1 MKMKKITETIAC
13 LFYLFA
19 GFAQDKPEIAFEQGS
34 RICFVGN
41 SITHAGG
48 YHHNLLLFYMTRFPE
63 KQLTF
68 YNCGIGG
75 DIAAN
80 VLKRMDG
87 DILVNQP
94 THAVIMLGMNDLH
107 RNLYKKKETVNADTL
122 RMRQTAIDI
131 YKKNFEEIMTIFR
144 SKNIKVIL
152 QKPTIYDQ
160 TAILPSLNYF
170 GVNDALKHCVDFME
184 SMASKYNLPVVD
196 YYSILNTINA
206 EMQKRNPSA
215 TIIGSDRVHPG
226 TAGHF
231 IMAYQ
236 FLRAAKAPKYVSRI
250 TVGKNTAQSSKK
262 SFNCEVKELV
272 FRKNELTFQ
281 VKENALP
288 FPVTENQRAGLELV
302 PFEEEFNVEQLQ
314 ILKLKPGNYKL
325 SIDEQVIGSF
335 NDKQLTEGINLAGY
349 VNTPQNIQ
357 ATKLR
362 EKLNELWAIEIKLR
376 DLKFIE
382 YNREFLKC
390 PKNEDLS
397 YLKTYL
403 DSAFA
408 KGEYSNYYRTQ
419 VAKYITDKPKQKEME
434 KATESLKKEITMMA
448 QPNCRVYKLARK
460 TE

>member
-1 MKMKKITETIAC
+1 MKMKKIIETIAFM
-13 LFYLFA
+13 FYLFA
-19 GFAQDKPEIAFEQGS
+19 GLAQDKPEITFEQGS

-63 KQLTF
+63 IQLTF

-75 DIAAN
+75 DIAAS

-94 THAVIMLGMNDLH
+94 THAVIMLGMNDL
-107 RNLYKKKETVNADTL
+107 RRSLYKKKETVNADTL

-131 YKKNFEEIMTIFR
+131 YKKDFEKIITIFL

-160 TAILPSLNYF
+160 TAVLPSVNYF
-170 GVNDALKHCVDFME
+170 GVNDALKHCVDFID
-184 SMASKYNLPVVD
+184 SMAYKHNLPVVD

-206 EMQKRNPSA
+206 EMQKKNPSA
-215 TIIGSDRVHPG
+215 TIIGSDRVHPA
-226 TAGHF
+226 TAGHL

-236 FLRAAKAPKYVSRI
+236 FLKAAKAPQYVSRI
-250 TVGKNTAQSSKK
+250 TVGKNTAKSSKK
-262 SFNCEVKELV
+262 SFNCDIKELV
-272 FRKNELTFQ
+272 FSKNELTFQ

-302 PFEEEFNVEQLQ
+302 PFDQEFNVEQLQ
-314 ILKLKPGNYKL
+314 VLKLKPGNYQL
-325 SIDEQVIGSF
+325 SIDGLVIGDFS
-335 NDKQLTEGINLAGY
+335 DKQLNEGINLAGY
-349 VNTPQNIQ
+349 VNTPQNSQ

-362 EKLNELWAIEIKLR
+362 EKLNELWVIELKLR

-382 YNREFLKC
+382 YNQEFIKC
-390 PKNEDLS
+390 PKKEDLS

-419 VAKYITDKPKQKEME
+419 VSKYITDKPKQKEME
-434 KATESLKKEITMMA
+434 ETAEVLKKEAFRMA
-448 QPNCRVYKLARK
+448 QPGYHIFNFRKL
-460 TE
+460 

>member
-1 MKMKKITETIAC
+1 MKMKKIIVTIAFM
-13 LFYLFA
+13 FYLFA

-75 DIAAN
+75 DIAAS

-94 THAVIMLGMNDLH
+94 THAIIMLGMNDLH
-107 RNLYKKKETVNADTL
+107 RNLYKKKETVNADTI

-131 YKKNFEEIMTIFR
+131 YKKDFEEIITIFR

-160 TAILPSLNYF
+160 TAVLPSVNYF

-206 EMQKRNPSA
+206 EMQKKNPSA
-215 TIIGSDRVHPG
+215 SIIGSDRVHPG
-226 TAGHF
+226 TVGHLV
-231 IMAYQ
+231 MAYQ
-236 FLRAAKAPKYVSRI
+236 FLKMAKAPQYVSGI

-262 SFNCEVKELV
+262 SFNCEIKEV
-272 FRKNELTFQ
+272 VSRKNELNFQ

-288 FPVTENQRAGLELV
+288 FPVTENQCAGLELV
-302 PFEEEFNVEQLQ
+302 PFEQEFNVEQLQ
-314 ILKLKPGNYKL
+314 VLKLKPGNYQL
-325 SIDEQVIGSF
+325 SIDGQVIGDFSG
-335 NDKQLTEGINLAGY
+335 KQLKEGLNLAGY

-357 ATKLR
+357 ATKLLG
-362 EKLNELWAIEIKLR
+362 KLNELWAMELKLR

-382 YNREFLKC
+382 YNQEFLKC
-390 PKNEDLS
+390 PKKEDLS

-419 VAKYITDKPKQKEME
+419 VAKYIEDKPKQKEME
-434 KATESLKKEITMMA
+434 AAAELLKKEAFRMA
-448 QPNCRVYKLARK
+448 QPKSHSFKVA
-460 TE
+460 EM